1 MSTATT
7 GTPVENSTPRAGRR
21 EWLGLAVLMLPVLL
35 VSVDGTVL
43 TFAVP
48 SITRALVPTGTELL
62 WAVDVY
68 PLVLAGLLV
77 TAGTLGDRFGRRRL
91 LLLGAA
97 GFGVAS
103 VLAAYAPDIRWLI
116 AARALQGLFG
126 AALMPST
133 LSLLRNLFL
142 RQQQR
147 RLAIAVWAAGFSGGA
162 ALGPVLG
169 GWLLEQFW
177 WGSVFLVN
185 VPVLAL
191 LLLAGPLLLPES
203 RDPSPGRLDLVSV
216 ALSLTTMLPVV
227 YAIKTLA
234 TGSVAVSSLGAAALG
249 VGSGV
254 AFVRRQLTQR
264 DPLMDLRLFRSR
276 VVTAAISAN
285 LLSIAAL
292 SGLLLL
298 TSQYLQLVLGRS
310 PLEAGLLLVPG
321 LVAAV
326 LAGLAAVP
334 LARVLPVRWLVVAGL
349 LLGVAGYVVATRL
362 GPDSGTAL
370 VVVAF
375 GLVAAG
381 AGLSETLTNDAILTA
396 APPER
401 AGQASAVSET
411 AYELGTG
418 FGVAVLGSALGAV
431 YTASLVLPAGLDGA
445 DRAAA
450 GTLGGA
456 VDVAEQLPAGSAQ
469 SLTESA
475 RAAFSAGMDVSAGI
489 GVAVMLAAVVLVT
502 TVWREHR
509 TPEDDPQG

>member
-1 MSTATT
+1 MSTATART
-7 GTPVENSTPRAGRR
+7 AAAPSTPRAGRR

-68 PLVLAGLLV
+68 PLVLAGLLI
-77 TAGTLGDRFGRRRL
+77 TAGTLGDRFGRRRML
-91 LLLGAA
+91 LVGAA
-97 GFGVAS
+97 GFGIAS

-142 RQQQR
+142 DQQQR

-169 GWLLEQFW
+169 GWLLEHYW
-177 WGSVFLVN
+177 WGSVLLVN

-191 LLLAGPLLLPES
+191 LLVVGPLLLPES
-203 RDPSPGRLDLVSV
+203 RDPAPGRLDLVSV
-216 ALSLTTMLPVV
+216 GLSLATMLPVV

-234 TGSVAVSSLGAAALG
+234 TGSVGVLSVGAAVLG
-249 VGSGV
+249 LASGV
-254 AFVRRQLTQR
+254 TFVRRQLHRR

-276 VVTAAISAN
+276 VVTAAIGAN

-298 TSQYLQLVLGRS
+298 TSQYLQLVLDRS
-310 PLEAGLLLVPG
+310 PLEAGLLLIPG

-334 LARVLPVRWLVVAGL
+334 LAKVLPVRWLVVAGL

-362 GPDSGTAL
+362 GPDSDVAVL
-370 VVVAF
+370 VLAF

-418 FGVAVLGSALGAV
+418 LGVAVLGSVLGAV
-431 YTASLVLPAGLDGA
+431 YTARLVLPDGLGGA
-445 DRAAA
+445 QETAAS
-450 GTLGGA
+450 TLGGA
-456 VDVAEQLPAGSAQ
+456 VDLADRLPGGSAAA
-469 SLTESA
+469 LTDSA
-475 RAAFSAGMDVSAGI
+475 RDAFSAGMDAAAGI
-489 GVAVMLAAVVLVT
+489 GVVVMLTAVVLVAA
-502 TVWREHR
+502 VWRERR
-509 TPEDDPQG
+509 TSPGAPRD

>member
-1 MSTATT
+1 MST
-7 GTPVENSTPRAGRR
+7 TPTAAAVDASTPRAGRR
-21 EWLGLAVLMLPVLL
+21 EWTGLLVLMLPVLL

-68 PLVLAGLLV
+68 PLVLAGLLI
-77 TAGTLGDRFGRRRL
+77 TAGTLGDRFGRRRML
-91 LLLGAA
+91 LVGAA
-97 GFGVAS
+97 GFGIAS
-103 VLAAYAPDIRWLI
+103 VLAAYAPDVRWLI

-142 RQQQR
+142 DRQQR

-162 ALGPVLG
+162 ALGPILG
-169 GWLLEQFW
+169 GWLLEHFW

-191 LLLAGPLLLPES
+191 LLVVGPVLLPES
-203 RDPSPGRLDLVSV
+203 RDPSPGRLDPVSV
-216 ALSLTTMLPVV
+216 ALSLSTMLPVV

-234 TGSVAVSSLGAAALG
+234 AGSAPLAGVAAG
-249 VGSGV
+249 VVGVASGV
-254 AFVRRQLTQR
+254 AFVRRQLTGP

-276 VVTAAISAN
+276 VVSAAISAN

-292 SGLLLL
+292 TGLLLL
-298 TSQYLQLVLGRS
+298 TSQYLQLVLDVS
-310 PLEAGLLLVPG
+310 PLDAGLLLVPG
-321 LVAAV
+321 LVASV

-334 LARVLPVRWLVVAGL
+334 LAKVAPVRWLVVAGL
-349 LLGVAGYVVATRL
+349 LLGAAGYVVATRL
-362 GPDSGTAL
+362 GPDSGVAL

-396 APPER
+396 APAER

-418 FGVAVLGSALGAV
+418 LGVAVLGSVLGAV
-431 YTASLVLPAGLDGA
+431 YTARLVLPEGLDAGQ
-445 DRAAA
+445 RAAA
-450 GTLGGA
+450 STLGGA
-456 VDVAEQLPAGSAQ
+456 VDVAEGLPGGTATAVAD
-469 SLTESA
+469 SA
-475 RAAFSAGMDVSAGI
+475 RAAFSAGMDVAAGI
-489 GVAVMLAAVVLVT
+489 GVAVMVAAAVLVA
-502 TVWREHR
+502 TVWRERR
-509 TPEDDPQG
+509 TPADDPQG

>member
-1 MSTATT
+1 MSTATVGNPAT
-7 GTPVENSTPRAGRR
+7 STPRAGRR

-48 SITRALVPTGTELL
+48 SITRALVPSGTELL

-68 PLVLAGLLV
+68 PLVLAGLLI
-77 TAGTLGDRFGRRRL
+77 TAGTLGDRFGRRRML
-91 LLLGAA
+91 LIGAA
-97 GFGVAS
+97 GFGIAS

-142 RQQQR
+142 DRQQR

-162 ALGPVLG
+162 ALGPILG
-169 GWLLEQFW
+169 GYLLEHYW

-185 VPVLAL
+185 VPVLAAL
-191 LLLAGPLLLPES
+191 LVVGPLLLPES

-216 ALSLTTMLPVV
+216 GLSLTTMLPVV

-234 TGSVAVSSLGAAALG
+234 TGEVSVTSVGAAVLG
-249 VGSGV
+249 VASGIT
-254 AFVRRQLTQR
+254 FVRRQLTHR

-276 VVTAAISAN
+276 VVSAAISAN

-292 SGLLLL
+292 TGLLLI
-298 TSQYLQLVLGRS
+298 TSQYLQLVLDVS
-310 PLEAGLLLVPG
+310 PLDAGLLLVPG
-321 LVAAV
+321 LVASV

-334 LARVLPVRWLVVAGL
+334 LAKVVPVRWLVVTGL

-362 GPDSGTAL
+362 GPDSDVA
-370 VVVAF
+370 VVVLAF

-418 FGVAVLGSALGAV
+418 LGVAVLGSVLGAV
-431 YTASLVLPAGLDGA
+431 YTARLVLPAGVDGA
-445 DRAAA
+445 DATAA

-456 VDVAEQLPAGSAQ
+456 VDVADRLPGDTAAALTASAQ
-469 SLTESA
+469 D
-475 RAAFSAGMDVSAGI
+475 AFSAGMDAAAGI
-489 GVAVMLAAVVLVT
+489 GAVVMVGAVVLVA
-502 TVWREHR
+502 TVWRADR
-509 TPEDDPQG
+509 TPQDDPRG